1 MFHGKQI
8 YYICACQIHYKVLMN
23 KVSVVEE
30 ARISALGPEE
40 KYLVRLRKKIK

>member
-1 MFHGKQI
+1 MH
-8 YYICACQIHYKVLMN
+8 